1 MRKHRSHRLKRIN
14 TDYDIRHTKYVIRD
28 ARYEDGFSLIEVLIA
43 ILLVGLAIA
52 SLVTA
57 NSAFTKANGAGV
69 ELSTA
74 EFLIEQ
80 IRELSILLPVID
92 PNTGVSTFGPEGA
105 ETLADYDDLDD
116 FDGASFSPPIGADRN
131 VLNDLASFSQQITV
145 ENVDA
150 SDFEQVV
157 SDHGSYFVRVTVTV
171 FLNTRQISSVRW
183 LRTRY

>member
-14 TDYDIRHTKYVIRD
+14 TDYDIRHTKYDIRHT
-28 ARYEDGFSLIEVLIA
+28 RYEGGFSLIEVLIA

-57 NSAFTKANGAGV
+57 NSAFTKANGAGA

-80 IRELSILLPVID
+80 IRELTTLLPVID
-92 PNTGVSTFGPEGA
+92 PNTGDTTFGPE
-105 ETLADYDDLDD
+105 ETLLADYDDLDD
-116 FDGASFSPPIGADRN
+116 FDGASFSPPISADRN
-131 VLNDLASFSQQITV
+131 PLNDLASFSQQITV

-150 SDFEQVV
+150 SDFELVV

-171 FLNTRQISSVRW
+171 FLNSREISSSRW
-183 LRTRY
+183 LRALY

>member
-1 MRKHRSHRLKRIN
+1 MREHRLHRLKRIN
-14 TDYDIRHTKYVIRD
+14 TDYDIRHRKYGIRD
-28 ARYEDGFSLIEVLIA
+28 ARYEDGFSLIEVLFA
-43 ILLVGLAIA
+43 IMLLGLAIA

-80 IRELSILLPVID
+80 IRELSVLLPVID
-92 PNTGVSTFGPEGA
+92 PELGVSTFGPEAA

-116 FDGASFSPPIGADRN
+116 FDGESFSPPIGADRN
-131 VLNDLASFSQQITV
+131 ALNDLASFSQQITV
-145 ENVDA
+145 ENVSA

-157 SDHGSYFVRVTVTV
+157 SDHTSYFVRVTVTV
-171 FLNTRQISSVRW
+171 FLNTRQISSARW
-183 LRTRY
+183 LRARY